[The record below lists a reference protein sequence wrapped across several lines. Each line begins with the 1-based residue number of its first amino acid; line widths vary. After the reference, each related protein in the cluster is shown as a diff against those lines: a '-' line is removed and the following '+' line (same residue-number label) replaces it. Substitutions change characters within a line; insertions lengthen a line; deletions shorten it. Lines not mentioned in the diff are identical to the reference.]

1 MVSYFKTQWVNLLA
15 GLVNFGISI
24 YNYCTGN
31 ELWGIS
37 WTIAAVV
44 WFLMSFINYNEE
56 RIKVLEKKAEKYD
69 ALCELV
75 EALRVANEV
84 DRDFAD
90 HLNRKIDSFILEAEK
105 ARVKTLEKY
114 NTHEEIE

>member
-1 MVSYFKTQWVNLLA
+1 MTSYFKTQWVNLLM

-24 YNYCTGN
+24 CNFNTGDQ
-31 ELWGIS
+31 LWGIA
-37 WTIAAVV
+37 WTLAAVV

-75 EALRVANEV
+75 EALREANEV
-84 DRDFAD
+84 DRDYIEEVD
-90 HLNRKIDSFILEAEK
+90 GRIDNIVHVLEELRK
-105 ARVKTLEKY
+105 
-114 NTHEEIE
+114 

>member
-1 MVSYFKTQWVNLLA
+1 MTSYFKTQWVNLLM

-24 YNYCTGN
+24 YHYSTGDQF
-31 ELWGIS
+31 WGIA

-56 RIKVLEKKAEKYD
+56 RIKILEAKAKKYD

-75 EALRVANEV
+75 EALREANEV
-84 DRDFAD
+84 DRDYIEEVD
-90 HLNRKIDSFILEAEK
+90 GRIDNIVHVLEELRK
-105 ARVKTLEKY
+105 
-114 NTHEEIE
+114 